1 VLKSISLFLLGSLCA
16 SAEVHQLTLRQA
28 ADQALRQNPDLIV
41 ARLDEQKAREGV
53 RIAKDPFV
61 PKVYG
66 GSGLAYTSG
75 YPSSIEGNAPAIFEA
90 KTSMA
95 LFNRPK
101 SFDLAVARQNARTA
115 AIGTQSQSD
124 AIVFQTATLFLD
136 AQQLARSTQSLER
149 EVEALGQVS
158 EAVHLRVGE
167 GREIPLEDK
176 RAEVDLARARQRFE
190 GLAADRDYAE
200 SSLAIILGFPAGDRV
215 EPVEGEDHAP
225 LPAPESEQ
233 AAVAAAVENNKDL
246 RRLESQMEAK
256 GYEIRGYKSYRLPQF
271 DLVAQ
276 YALLARRNY
285 RDYFQKFQRNN
296 GQLGVSI
303 QIPLLVGS
311 AARGYVSQAEED
323 LIRLRTQVAGTR
335 NRLEVETR
343 KSFHDLKRAESGREV
358 ARLDLDF
365 TREQV
370 SVLLAQLGEGRVSQ
384 QAVDQAR
391 LAEQERWIA
400 FYDSQHA
407 VERARLALLNQTGTL
422 LASLK

>member
-1 VLKSISLFLLGSLCA
+1 
-16 SAEVHQLTLRQA
+16 
-28 ADQALRQNPDLIV
+28 
-41 ARLDEQKAREGV
+41 
-53 RIAKDPFV
+53 
-61 PKVYG
+61 
-66 GSGLAYTSG
+66 
-75 YPSSIEGNAPAIFEA
+75 
-90 KTSMA
+90 
-95 LFNRPK
+95 
-101 SFDLAVARQNARTA
+101 
-115 AIGTQSQSD
+115 
-124 AIVFQTATLFLD
+124 
-136 AQQLARSTQSLER
+136 
-149 EVEALGQVS
+149 
-158 EAVHLRVGE
+158 
-167 GREIPLEDK
+167 
-176 RAEVDLARARQRFE
+176 
-190 GLAADRDYAE
+190 
-200 SSLAIILGFPAGDRV
+200 
-215 EPVEGEDHAP
+215 
-225 LPAPESEQ
+225 
-233 AAVAAAVENNKDL
+233 
-246 RRLESQMEAK
+246 
-256 GYEIRGYKSYRLPQF
+256 
-271 DLVAQ
+271 VAQ